1 MSDTDTALL
10 KEAFDI
16 FRNDLESSLPNGKFS
31 FYFGRKEGEQAST
44 VWCKLRETNNLD
56 YKKARSFETEEVE
69 FPFVDLKHG
78 NYAHGI
84 DFIVRPNMA
93 NKKDLMMYQ

>member
-1 MSDTDTALL
+1 MPDTDTLL
-10 KEAFDI
+10 EAAFNI
-16 FRNDLESSLPNGKFS
+16 FREDWESSLPNKKNS
-31 FYFGRKEGEQAST
+31 FYFGRKKGEQAST

-56 YKKARSFETEEVE
+56 YKKPRSFDTEEVE